1 MKTIP
6 MIFNQEMV
14 EALVDGRKTVT
25 RRPVES
31 WRLPVECYYKDER
44 YPESKYMS
52 TANNHGRWGFGVF
65 GSTPE
70 AAMENYNGEYKS
82 CAPYS
87 KGDLIWVR
95 ETFRQFNSSN
105 ECGCSDSPCGC
116 PNNGTY
122 IYKSNGDD
130 GESKWKPSIHM
141 PRIASRLTLRVT
153 GVRCE
158 RIQSITDNE
167 AVKEGVPSNEEAK
180 KLAVEDGLT
189 WYEKSSVWFKH
200 IWNRI
205 YSNWDKNPW
214 VWVIE
219 FEVIHKNID
228 KVIKE
233 SGNV

>member
-1 MKTIP
+1 
-6 MIFNQEMV
+6 
-14 EALVDGRKTVT
+14 
-25 RRPVES
+25 
-31 WRLPVECYYKDER
+31 
-44 YPESKYMS
+44 
-52 TANNHGRWGFGVF
+52 
-65 GSTPE
+65 
-70 AAMENYNGEYKS
+70 MENYNGEYKS

-116 PNNGTY
+116 PSNGTY
-122 IYKSNGDD
+122 IYKYTGDD

-158 RIQSITDNE
+158 RINNITDE
-167 AVKEGVPSNEEAK
+167 SAIKEGLIAREHRFSSMEYPLVDIGYMASENSNDIYSCPVAAYK
-180 KLAVEDGLT
+180 D
-189 WYEKSSVWFKH
+189 
-200 IWNRI
+200 IWNSI
-205 YSNWDKNPW
+205 YSNWHENPW

-219 FEVIHKNID
+219 FELINKNID

-233 SGNV
+233 SANV